1 MQPEIWSRFWMPPPK
16 VPSLRELNNEEGC
29 FSSYQFEKQP
39 SSFLQITDLSW
50 LLPGNHFGRRAQWP

>member
-1 MQPEIWSRFWMPPPK
+1 MPPPK

-39 SSFLQITDLSW
+39 SSFLQITDLLW